1 MPEKCKAIVCC
12 LVLCFMAAEASAE
25 AVSRSAVRN
34 LAHRPL
40 AAPADA
46 RARDYLGG
54 VDGRFELAQVAAPVL
69 IVEIFSM
76 YCPYCQREAPTV
88 NRLYDMIESEP
99 DLAGSIK
106 IVGVGAGNSDF
117 EVDFFRES
125 YRIIFP
131 LLSDKSGDFVKDL
144 GDFRTPLF
152 IVMRIDKGEAS
163 VLFTHTGGFGDPAA
177 FLRRVIDKAWPGGEA
192 IRTLR

>member
-1 MPEKCKAIVCC
+1 MPEKCKAMVCC
-12 LVLCFMAAEASAE
+12 LVLGFLAAGASVE
-25 AVSRSAVRN
+25 AVSRPAARN

-40 AAPADA
+40 AAPTDA
-46 RARDYLGG
+46 HARDYLGG
-54 VDGRFELAQVAAPVL
+54 VDARFELVQVAAPVL

-88 NRLYDMIESEP
+88 NRLYDMIESAP
-99 DLAGSIK
+99 DLAGNIK

-117 EVDFFRES
+117 EVDFFRQS
-125 YRIIFP
+125 YRIDFP
-131 LLSDKSGDFVKDL
+131 LLSDKSGDFVKEL

-152 IVMRIDKGEAS
+152 VVMRIDKGEAS

-177 FLRRVIDKAWPGGEA
+177 FLRRVIDQAWPGAEA
-192 IRTLR
+192 VRIRR